1 MKLIKIEEG
10 NKIKSS
16 LDGEVYTITRI
27 VNDMVVLESEDGKKQ
42 IMTGVD
48 SLKIFYKKEEEATR

>member
-27 VNDMVVLESEDGKKQ
+27 VNDMVVLKSEDGKKQ
-42 IMTGVD
+42 IMTEVD